1 MESCV
6 PNNGKIEVNKDLFI
20 LAEDIL
26 KENDI
31 TYRVGGIASGDC
43 FVTDNIMRDDIYN
56 RTGCI
61 AVDMESASI
70 AHTASKNEIPFL
82 IIRSISDFADGIDE
96 QEEKAASISAT
107 ITYKLIAKI
116 K

>member
-6 PNNGKIEVNKDLFI
+6 PNNGKIEVDGYLFN
-20 LAEDIL
+20 LTENIL
-26 KENDI
+26 KENNI
-31 TYRVGGIASGDC
+31 IYKVGGIASGDC
-43 FVTDNIMRDDIYN
+43 FVTDNIMRDNIYN

-70 AHTASKNEIPFL
+70 AHTASKNQIPFL

>member
-1 MESCV
+1 
-6 PNNGKIEVNKDLFI
+6 
-20 LAEDIL
+20 
-26 KENDI
+26 
-31 TYRVGGIASGDC
+31 
-43 FVTDNIMRDDIYN
+43 MRDNIYN

-70 AHTASKNEIPFL
+70 AHTASKNQIPFL